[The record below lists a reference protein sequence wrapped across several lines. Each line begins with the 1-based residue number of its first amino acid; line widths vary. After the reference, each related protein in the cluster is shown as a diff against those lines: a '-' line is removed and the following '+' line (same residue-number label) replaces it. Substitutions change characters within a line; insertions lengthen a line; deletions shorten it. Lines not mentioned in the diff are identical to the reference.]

1 MSVPSRRKKAKTPVF
16 YDTSGKRGRRVVI
29 GIASLFVLL
38 VGLAGWAVQQAAR
51 PVRTEA
57 DNRGIG
63 YVQQLALSPEF
74 RNLPVIGGEGTDSL
88 VRIAKVIHKRDG
100 IYLTDPFSDTIF
112 RKATDDEKTRVGS
125 HHYAIEWYGHP
136 ADHQLALTFDDG
148 PDVRNTPQILDILSR
163 EHVQATFFVIGNN
176 IIHYPE
182 LFQRTIREGH
192 TAGNHT
198 LDHIGFNHGVLID
211 REEMVGADRIIRAAG
226 GYATRFFRIPEGD
239 PDHSALAVLQA
250 QQFGYLC
257 LDFDYD
263 TNDWRYS
270 PGQTIPF
277 PELNGKGHVVLMH
290 DGGGDRAST
299 IKQLPEFIKM
309 AKSKGYTFVT
319 PASFVPKQYAPIKN
333 VAPTLADQATWFGM
347 WGLVK
352 LPGET
357 IKFLFWFGVI
367 SLAAMSVLYVTLA
380 LISHWLYRHR
390 NWQELDKERLPF
402 VTIGIP
408 AYNEEYSIRSVLDAL
423 ILSDYPANKMEIIV
437 VDDGSTDSTLSLL
450 RSYAKLNKVAGRLKV
465 IHQTNKGKWAALN
478 RIFKVSKSKIVVTL
492 DGDTL
497 FEPQTVR
504 MLVRHFVDPKV
515 GAVAGYVK
523 VGNRHGVLTVWQSL
537 EYVLGTGID
546 RTAGGLVNGIL
557 IVPGACSAWRRKAV
571 RGVGGFSRDTMAEDC
586 DATLAIFKD
595 GFKIIQENQAVALTE
610 APTTIATLA
619 KQRKR
624 WMFGNFQAFFKHRNV
639 LFRPRYGALGMVILP
654 YTLVSIILPLI
665 FMPFAYALV
674 LLNVLSG
681 DWFGLIIFG
690 SVVTVIYMLI
700 TMIALLT
707 VHERPWHLFVVPFYR
722 IIYEPLRTYLLYA
735 AFFKAVRGKTTKW
748 YTPPRQGLSASRRPR
763 PKFNWR
769 QLI

>member
-1 MSVPSRRKKAKTPVF
+1 MSASAGRKNDRTPVF
-16 YDTSGKRGRRVVI
+16 YDASGKRGRRM
-29 GIASLFVLL
+29 L
-38 VGLAGWAVQQAAR
+38 VGIVSLVMLVVGFAGWVIPQAAS
-51 PVRTEA
+51 PVRTED
-57 DNRGIG
+57 DNQGIA
-63 YVQQLALSPEF
+63 YVHKLAASPEF
-74 RNLPVIGGEGTDSL
+74 RDIPVVGGEGADSL
-88 VRIAKVIHKRDG
+88 VRIAKIVRKNG
-100 IYLTDPFSDTIF
+100 SMYLTDPFDNTVF
-112 RKATDDEKTRVGS
+112 RKATDDEKSRVGS
-125 HHYAIEWYGHP
+125 RNYVIEWYGHP
-136 ADHQLALTFDDG
+136 ADHQLVLTFDDG
-148 PDVRNTPQILDILSR
+148 PDVRNTPRILDILSH
-163 EHVQATFFVIGNN
+163 EHVRATFFVIGNN
-176 IIHYPE
+176 VVRYPE
-182 LFQRTIREGH
+182 LFRRELREGH
-192 TAGNHT
+192 AAGNHT
-198 LDHIGFNHGVLID
+198 LDHIGFNHGVLVD
-211 REEMVGADRIIRAAG
+211 REEMIGADRIMRAAG

-257 LDFDYD
+257 LDMDYD
-263 TNDWRYS
+263 TNDWRYGS
-270 PGQTIPF
+270 GQTIPF
-277 PELNGKGHVVLMH
+277 PELDGKGHVVLMH
-290 DGGGDRAST
+290 DGGADRAST

-319 PASFVPKQYAPIKN
+319 PDSFVPKQYAPIKN
-333 VAPTLADQATWFGM
+333 VSPTLADQATWFGM

-380 LISHWLYRHR
+380 LISHWLYRRR
-390 NWQELDKERLPF
+390 NWQEPDKKRMPF

-408 AYNEEYSIRSVLDAL
+408 AYNEEHSIRSVLDAL
-423 ILSDYPANKMEIIV
+423 VLSDYPANKMEIIV
-437 VDDGSTDSTLSLL
+437 VDDGSTDKTLSLL
-450 RSYAKLNKVAGRLKV
+450 RSYAKLNKVAGRLRV
-465 IHQTNKGKWAALN
+465 IHQANKGKWAALN
-478 RIFKVSKSKIVVTL
+478 RIFKAAKGGVVVTL

-504 MLVRHFVDPKV
+504 MLVRHFADPKV

-571 RGVGGFSRDTMAEDC
+571 QGVGGFSRDTMAEDC
-586 DATLAIFKD
+586 DATLAIFKN

-610 APTTIATLA
+610 APTTITTLA

-639 LFRPRYGALGMVILP
+639 LFRPRYGTLGMVILP
-654 YTLVSIILPLI
+654 YTLVSIMLPLI

-674 LLNVLSG
+674 LLNILSG
-681 DWFGLIIFG
+681 DWFGLIIFA
-690 SVVTVIYMLI
+690 SVVTMIYMLI

-707 VHERPWHLFVVPFYR
+707 VHERPWHLLIVPFYR

-748 YTPPRQGLSASRRPR
+748 YTPPRQGLARRPPR
-763 PKFNWR
+763 PKFHWK